1 VTDPQHPATTPTTTA
16 TSVPTEVARTVLRVV
31 LGVVMIAHGW
41 QKMTGGGLAGTGEAF
56 AGMGMPAA
64 GVTGPLVAL
73 LELVGGVAVLLGL
86 LTPLMAGLYA
96 LTMLGAAALVHAPN
110 GFFASDGGV
119 ELTLVLLAV
128 SLYLAVTGA
137 GRASLDSVLARVL
150 PERPARLLRAPSA

>member
-1 VTDPQHPATTPTTTA
+1 VTDPHRPTPTATA
-16 TSVPTEVARTVLRVV
+16 TSIPTEVARTVLRVV

-41 QKMTGGGLAGTGEAF
+41 QKMAGGGLSGTGEAF

-86 LTPLMAGLYA
+86 LTPLVAGLYA
-96 LTMLGAAALVHAPN
+96 LTMLGAVTLVHAPN

-119 ELTLVLLAV
+119 ELTLVLLAT
-128 SLYLAVTGA
+128 SLYLAVAGA